1 MRICGESHFRM
12 SGMDHESKI
21 GLGLFNIYSIYF
33 FVRWKTFNTKHD
45 DSSWSSSIGD
55 HGYGPLTAP
64 DYKDLMESQGFRVAL
79 AKPIPLYYRL
89 TKVKRNKKPLKLKIA
104 SQHSDPGFFDEYAAD
119 VCLWRIVH

>member
-12 SGMDHESKI
+12 SGMDQESK
-21 GLGLFNIYSIYF
+21 LDLELYNVCFC
-33 FVRWKTFNTKHD
+33 VRWKTLNTKHD

-89 TKVKRNKKPLKLKIA
+89 TKVKMKQKAFILKIA
-104 SQHSDPGFFDEYAAD
+104 SQHSDPGLFDEYAAD
-119 VCLWRIVH
+119 VCI